1 VRETDEFA
9 IVAMLPP
16 CGAALLNV
24 TLCAVPAKFHV
35 TVPPAVIVTSDGSNC
50 RPVVAFTL
58 AVEPGVD
65 TVTLTVCDLV
75 VLPTVPFTAIVVV
88 PTATPVTTPAEV
100 TVAMDGLFD
109 WNVVESPLMAALF
122 WSRATTVRFCVP

>member
-1 VRETDEFA
+1 M
-9 IVAMLPP
+9 VAMLPP

-58 AVEPGVD
+58 AEDPGAA
-65 TVTLTVCDLV
+65 TVTLMVCDFV
-75 VLPTVPFTAIVVV
+75 VPPTVPFTVIVVD
-88 PTATPVTTPAEV
+88 PTATPVTTPTPV
-100 TVAMDGLFD
+100 TVAMDTLFD
-109 WNVVESPLMAALF
+109 WYAVVSPAIVAPF
-122 WSRATTVRFCVP
+122 